1 MKGIIR
7 FGWMFFL
14 AFSSLVTLSAQESN
28 ESNET
33 NEGSLPGQGPGGGAQ
48 FESPRDGAYDKIGV
62 KERIPLVYDEIRE
75 ADVLWAKRLWR
86 VIDTREKM
94 NEPFV
99 NSTNPFVSVLIDVIS
114 KNPDVQ
120 LFNDDQFKELLTYDD
135 VQKKIASV
143 DTLEVLN
150 PDTYEYEKKIVK
162 NDFNPT
168 TIQKF
173 RLKEDWIFDEE
184 TSTMVCRIMG
194 IAPLRDVTDDNGNY
208 RGQEVMFWIHY
219 PSMRQHLA
227 RLPAFSNEND
237 LEVATWEDIFEQRHF
252 SSYIMKENNAKDIR
266 ISEYAEGRDALME
279 SERIK
284 KEVFE
289 KEHDLWEH

>member
-1 MKGIIR
+1 MKEIIR

-14 AFSSLVTLSAQESN
+14 AFSTLVTLYAQESN

-62 KERIPLVYDEIRE
+62 KERIPLSYDEIRE

-99 NSTNPFVSVLIDVIS
+99 NSSNPFVSVLIDIIS

-120 LFNDDQFKELLTYDD
+120 LFNDDQFKELLTYED

-173 RLKEDWIFDEE
+173 RVKEDWIFDEE
-184 TSTMVCRIMG
+184 TSTMVCRIIG

-219 PSMRQHLA
+219 PSMRKYLA
-227 RLPAFSNEND
+227 RQPVFSNEND
-237 LEVATWEDIFEQRHF
+237 LEIATWEDIFEERRF
-252 SSYIMKENNAKDIR
+252 ASYIMKENNAKGIR
-266 ISEYAEGRDALME
+266 ISEYADGRDALME

-284 KEVFE
+284 KEIFE
-289 KEHDLWEH
+289 KEHDLWEY

>member
-7 FGWMFFL
+7 FGWMFCL
-14 AFSSLVTLSAQESN
+14 ALGSMVAINAQESN

-33 NEGSLPGQGPGGGAQ
+33 NEGHLPGQGPGGGAKQ
-48 FESPRDGAYDKIGV
+48 ESPRDGAYDKIGV
-62 KERIPLVYDEIRE
+62 KERIPLAYDEIRE

-94 NEPFV
+94 NEAFV
-99 NSTNPFVSVLIDVIS
+99 NNSNPFVSVLIDIIS
-114 KNPDVQ
+114 SNPDVQ
-120 LFNDDQFKELLTYDD
+120 LFNDDKFKEFLTYED
-135 VQKKIASV
+135 VQKKINSV
-143 DTLEVLN
+143 DTLEILN

-219 PSMRQHLA
+219 PSMRKYLA
-227 RLPAFSNEND
+227 KIPAFNNEND
-237 LEVATWEDIFEQRHF
+237 LEIATWEDIFEMRKF
-252 SSYIMKENNAKDIR
+252 SSYIMKENNSKDVR
-266 ISEYAEGRDALME
+266 ISDYAEGRDALLE

-284 KEVFE
+284 TEVFE
-289 KEHDLWEH
+289 KEHDLWDY